1 MPASGWRPYSLLKR
15 CQVLRVRVCTTC
27 PRTTGWPDSLALHQ
41 FVLFVKF
48 RPLKHF
54 TRQSARASNQTR
66 GNPVFLVLTWN
77 KKKSYLT
84 QVLSLNID
92 HGRLTS
98 HLFHYKSSATREI
111 RYRRQEEMPHANLY
125 CPNTHGA
132 HARGFTRAKNHAAKR
147 PPKKRDK
154 VKFFFVFF
162 PPPRSSPR

>member
-15 CQVLRVRVCTTC
+15 CQVLRVRVCSTC

-54 TRQSARASNQTR
+54 TRQSARASIHTR

-77 KKKSYLT
+77 KKKSYLI

-98 HLFHYKSSATREI
+98 HLFTTNLARLARSAIVATRKCRMQTCTARTHMVRAVSPEPKTM
-111 RYRRQEEMPHANLY
+111 RRSDHRKNE
-125 CPNTHGA
+125 
-132 HARGFTRAKNHAAKR
+132 TRSSSSSFSSLLLGH
-147 PPKKRDK
+147 
-154 VKFFFVFF
+154 
-162 PPPRSSPR
+162 SSPR